1 MIMDYMQQLGNL
13 SLGSRLKRL
22 SDTLMSEVTHI
33 YDEMGISLNPSYFP
47 LLTLIH
53 HQGPQGI
60 TQASERLG
68 VSHPAISKLADKMI
82 REDYLIKSPHPQDK
96 RASQLSLSDKSEQ
109 VIEQAKPVW
118 AALQQH
124 LHFIESRQ
132 TVPLLDSLNEFEQL
146 FQQHN
151 FKNNVLQTLNSEV
164 QNIEIINWAPQYK
177 DDFKKL
183 NMDWL
188 NTYFNGEL
196 TESDHL
202 SLNSPE
208 DFYLA
213 RGGYLFFARQAGKII
228 AALALRLCEN
238 NSFEIS
244 KMAVDA
250 QAQGHGVG
258 RQLLLTALNKAR
270 LQHADKVWLE
280 TSSRLTRAVN
290 LYSNFGFTTQKHPK
304 GKSSYP
310 RADIYMELQLTK
322 A

>member
-1 MIMDYMQQLGNL
+1 MDYMHQLGNL

-33 YDEMGISLNPSYFP
+33 YNEAGISLNPSYFP

-60 TQASERLG
+60 TQASEMLG
-68 VSHPAISKLADKMI
+68 VSHPAVSKLADKMI
-82 REDYLIKSPHPQDK
+82 REGYLIKSPHPQDK
-96 RASQLSLSDKSEQ
+96 RASQLSLSDKAQQ

-118 AALQQH
+118 AALQKQ
-124 LHFIESRQ
+124 LHFIEARQ
-132 TVPLLDSLNEFEQL
+132 TVPLLDAVNEFEQL
-146 FQQHN
+146 FQKLN
-151 FKNNVLQTLNSEV
+151 FKNSVLQTLNCEA
-164 QNIEIINWAPQYK
+164 QDIEIINWAPQYK
-177 DDFKKL
+177 DDFKRL
-183 NMDWL
+183 NMNWL

-196 TESDHL
+196 TETDQQ

-213 RGGYLFFARQAGKII
+213 RGGYLFFARQADKII
-228 AALALRLCEN
+228 AALALRFCEN

-244 KMAVDA
+244 KMAVDP
-250 QAQGHGVG
+250 QAQGFGIG

-270 LQHADKVWLE
+270 QQHADKVWLE
-280 TSSRLTRAVN
+280 TNSRLIRAVN
-290 LYSNFGFTTQKHPK
+290 LYSNFGFTTQQHPK

-310 RADIYMELQLTK
+310 RADMYMELQLTR

>member
-1 MIMDYMQQLGNL
+1 MDYMHQLGSL

-33 YDEMGISLNPSYFP
+33 YNEAGISLNPSYFP

-60 TQASERLG
+60 TQASEMLG

-82 REDYLIKSPHPQDK
+82 REGYLIKSPHPQDK
-96 RASQLSLSDKSEQ
+96 RASRLGLSDKADQ

-118 AALQQH
+118 AALQQQ
-124 LHFIESRQ
+124 LHFIEARQ
-132 TVPLLDSLNEFEQL
+132 SLPLLDAVNEFEQL
-146 FQQHN
+146 FQEQN
-151 FKNNVLQTLNSEV
+151 FKNNVLQALNREA

-177 DDFKKL
+177 DDFKRL
-183 NMDWL
+183 NMNWL

-196 TESDHL
+196 TETDRR

-208 DFYLA
+208 DYYLA
-213 RGGYLFFARQAGKII
+213 RGGYLFFARQADKIT

-244 KMAVDA
+244 KMAVDP
-250 QAQGHGVG
+250 QAQGLGIG

-270 LQHADKVWLE
+270 RLHADKVWLE
-280 TSSRLTRAVN
+280 TNSRLTRAVK
-290 LYSNFGFTTQKHPK
+290 LYSNFGFTTQEHPK

-310 RADIYMELQLTK
+310 RADMYMELQLTK